1 LRLFCAK
8 LPSRVSMPDA
18 FITLHS
24 NDENAFLLDR
34 EHNLN
39 NRFSVMGAANRL
51 VSESQLS
58 KVLDELASAIENEL
72 SDLPFDFR
80 PGLVGAYSYE
90 GQATF
95 MLVDRAIVLDHNS
108 SLAYFL
114 GVFETEQDFID
125 FRDSA
130 LLRLALMGGEGAVYR
145 AKYKVAA
152 PSSITSRHSDEEY
165 VELIEQAKQSIA
177 KGDAYQLCLTNQ
189 LTVET
194 SSNPFA
200 VFLEL
205 RLANPAPYSSFI
217 RLGDV
222 SIVSSSPEQF
232 LRVTESGLLSSKPI
246 KGTRKRSSDEAED
259 HRLIEEL
266 RTNEKERAENLM
278 IVDLMRND
286 LGRVSEPSDVIVT
299 KLFDVE
305 SYTSVHQ
312 LVSTVEARLKPG
324 LTVFDAID
332 ACFPAGSMT
341 GAPKIRAIE
350 ILAGLE
356 DGPRGLYSGCFGY
369 ITYKGAADLGMTIR
383 TLVFE
388 DGRATLGIGGGIT
401 IDSVA
406 LAELEETKL
415 KAKALLSALGV
426 EA

>member
-1 LRLFCAK
+1 
-8 LPSRVSMPDA
+8 MPDA

-24 NDENAFLLDR
+24 NDEYAFLLDR

-58 KVLDELASAIENEL
+58 EVLEELASSIENEL
-72 SDLPFDFR
+72 TDLPFDFR

-95 MLVDRAIVLDHNS
+95 MVVDRAIVLDQNS

-145 AKYKVAA
+145 VKNKVTA
-152 PSSITSRHSDEEY
+152 PASITSRHSDEEY

-177 KGDAYQLCLTNQ
+177 RGDAYQLCLTNQ

-194 SSNPFA
+194 SSNPIA

-205 RLANPAPYSSFI
+205 RLANPAPYSTFI

-222 SIVSSSPEQF
+222 AMVSSSPEQF

-246 KGTRKRSSDEAED
+246 KGTRKRSSNEAED
-259 HRLIEEL
+259 LRLIEEL

-286 LGRVSEPSDVIVT
+286 LGRVSEPSNVIVS

-312 LVSTVEARLKPG
+312 LVSTVEARLKPE
-324 LTVFDAID
+324 LSVFDAID

-341 GAPKIRAIE
+341 GAPKIRAME
-350 ILAGLE
+350 ILRGLE
-356 DGPRGLYSGCFGY
+356 NGPRGLYSGCFGY

-388 DGRATLGIGGGIT
+388 GGKSTLGIGGGIT

>member
-1 LRLFCAK
+1 
-8 LPSRVSMPDA
+8 MPDA

>member
-1 LRLFCAK
+1 
-8 LPSRVSMPDA
+8 MPDA

-24 NDENAFLLDR
+24 NDEYAFLLDR

-51 VSESQLS
+51 VTESQLS
-58 KVLDELASAIENEL
+58 EVLEKIANSIENEL
-72 SDLPFDFR
+72 TDLPFDFR
-80 PGLVGAYSYE
+80 PGLVGAYGYE

-114 GVFETEQDFID
+114 GLFEKEQDFID

-145 AKYKVAA
+145 VKNKITA

-165 VELIEQAKQSIA
+165 LELIEQAKQSIA

-189 LTVET
+189 LMVET
-194 SSNPFA
+194 ESNPFA

-205 RLANPAPYSSFI
+205 RIANPAPYSTFI
-217 RLGDV
+217 RLGDF

-259 HRLIEEL
+259 LRLIEEL

-341 GAPKIRAIE
+341 GAPKIRAVE

-356 DGPRGLYSGCFGY
+356 QGPRGLYSGCFGY